1 MGVWGVLSSA
11 GVGKLPIGVRRRAL
25 FARANHRLPHF
36 SNPSSFNDK
45 VNWRIFNDQR
55 PLLEW
60 TCDKLAM
67 KDRAGRVQGLH
78 IPRTLWAGTN
88 LEELTSAG
96 LPEHWV
102 LKPNHRSGSVYFG
115 HGQPDIEQLS
125 VLTAGWLRRVESEL
139 LGEWAYSK
147 ARPMLLAEELIGTP
161 GSPPPD
167 YKYFVFEGDVA
178 AVQVDIGRHSVHQR
192 RLYLPDWS
200 PLNVRY
206 GRYSL
211 PPLEPPPVGLE
222 RMLALAAELG
232 TGFDFIRI
240 DLYDIDGRVYF
251 GEFTPYPCSGLDRF
265 IPASFDAE
273 LGARWKLPEPGQQ
286 LGR

>member
-1 MGVWGVLSSA
+1 LGVWGVLSSA
-11 GVGKLPIGVRRRAL
+11 GACKLPIGVRRRAL
-25 FARANHRLPHF
+25 FARANHRLPRF

-45 VNWRIFNDQR
+45 VNWRIFHDQR

-67 KDRAGRVQGLH
+67 KDRAGRVPGLH

-125 VLTAGWLRRVESEL
+125 VLTAGWLRRFESEF

-167 YKYFVFEGDVA
+167 YKFFVFEGEVG

-200 PLNVRY
+200 PLNVRS
-206 GRYSL
+206 GRYAL
-211 PPLEPPPVGLE
+211 PPVEPPPIALD

-240 DLYDIDGRVYF
+240 DLYDIAGRVFF
-251 GEFTPYPCSGLDRF
+251 GEFTPYPGSGLDRF
-265 IPASFDAE
+265 VPASFDAE

-286 LGR
+286 LRR